1 VSNIYDFWFWEN
13 VFNKK
18 QIIKINNFIENNFY
32 KIEEKEYTSTALD
45 NNNNP
50 KKNSLVK
57 TIKWKKIKH
66 LLEDIHT
73 DVISSAR
80 FNFGY
85 EVFDVCDTHN
95 CFFNTYSYKNKSKY
109 DWHIDKDK
117 SDLYDI
123 KLTVLINLS
132 LKPFEGGDFKLFL
145 NNEFIIPQLKNP
157 GNVIMFKSQ
166 INHCVTPV
174 TKGERK
180 TLTIFIKGPKFR

>member
-1 VSNIYDFWFWEN
+1 MSNTYDFWFWEN

-18 QIIKINNFIENNFY
+18 EIIKINKCIEENFY
-32 KIEEKEYTSTALD
+32 KIEEKEYTATALD
-45 NNNNP
+45 INNNP

-57 TIKWKKIKH
+57 GIKWKKIKH
-66 LLEDIHT
+66 LLENIHT
-73 DVISSAR
+73 EVISSAR

-85 EVFDVCDTHN
+85 DVFNVSDIDN
-95 CFFNTYSYKNKSKY
+95 CLFNTYSYKNKSKY

-117 SDLYDI
+117 SDLYDV

-132 LKPFEGGDFKLFL
+132 SEPFEGGDFKLFV
-145 NNEFIIPQLKNP
+145 NNEFIVPQLKEP

-180 TLTIFIKGPKFR
+180 TMTIFIKGPKFR